1 MMHKLAYS
9 AATLLTAG
17 AVVIPTVAAS
27 ASVTPQPPKP
37 RAEVVTVIEQGRQAR
52 ALEAFGFRVLVGQ
65 QTRWIKAS
73 DFIVH
78 SAKDGSFKLEYA
90 PNGKATG
97 MYLMAGP
104 RGSILVRGDKLA
116 TSLREGQA
124 DRQGYAELFT
134 LQVQGHRITVLYL
147 NDSHGQLVEAQA
159 AYGRHAPQP
168 TEWKLVPVQGYHF
181 GG

>member
-1 MMHKLAYS
+1 MHKLAYS

-37 RAEVVTVIEQGRQAR
+37 KAEVVTVIEQGRQAK

-78 SAKDGSFKLEYA
+78 QAKDGSFKLEYA

-134 LQVQGHRITVLYL
+134 IQVQGYRITVLYL
-147 NDSHGQLVEAQA
+147 NDSHGQLVEAPA

-168 TEWKLVPVQGYHF
+168 TEWKLAPVQGYHF

>member
-1 MMHKLAYS
+1 MRKLAYS
-9 AATLLTAG
+9 AAALLTAG
-17 AVVIPTVAAS
+17 AVVVPTVAAS

-37 RAEVVTVIEQGRQAR
+37 NPEVVSVIEQGWQAK
-52 ALEAFGFRVLVGQ
+52 ALETSGFRVLVGQ

-90 PNGKATG
+90 PKGVASG

-104 RGSILVRGDKLA
+104 RGSVLVRGDKLA
-116 TSLREGQA
+116 TALREGRP

-134 LQVQGHRITVLYL
+134 TQVQGHRITVLYL
-147 NDSHGQLVEAQA
+147 SDLHGQLVEAPA
-159 AYGRHAPQP
+159 AYWHHAPQP
-168 TEWKLVPVQGYHF
+168 TEWKLVPVQGHHP
-181 GG
+181 GW